1 MSIEIKQLFI
11 FRIVFPYITR
21 KKKLNLIKNNK
32 NIQNF
37 YYIDIEDYK
46 SQSGIYKIGEKDG
59 KGKEYD
65 FDNKLLFEGEYKN
78 GKKMEKEKNIL
89 MIQMRS
95 KIILLNLHLKGNI

>member
-37 YYIDIEDYK
+37 YYIDIED
-46 SQSGIYKIGEKDG
+46 
-59 KGKEYD
+59 
-65 FDNKLLFEGEYKN
+65 
-78 GKKMEKEKNIL
+78 
-89 MIQMRS
+89 
-95 KIILLNLHLKGNI
+95 